1 MAKIVLNTKKC
12 KGCFICVSVCP
23 KKALYDSG
31 KINEK
36 GYKIVAIDEDK
47 VRHMLQ
53 DVPRLCVRT
62 DRLRRQSKWQK
73 Y

>member
-12 KGCFICVSVCP
+12 KGCFICVSVCT

-36 GYKIVAIDEDK
+36 GFKIVAIDEDK
-47 VRHMLQ
+47 CIKCCTCYRMCPDYVFEL
-53 DVPRLCVRT
+53 T
-62 DRLRRQSKWQK
+62 D
-73 Y
+73 